1 MMGKYKK
8 YFVTFDEKFFNSLES
23 RWLTNIEIFLLLNNI
38 EELIKNNFI
47 KLSSSKEI
55 NDDSLCKNNSSK
67 DIPNIN
73 NNLLDLNNKL
83 LNYFFISYSEYG
95 NISKKSFSHTRYYN
109 IKIKSIDKIKVIN
122 SINEH
127 EQRRIYFLL
136 ENPKYIF
143 IHYRFIDPN
152 DNNIDNHNHHNH
164 NKLLLDKININPVQI
179 NIINFSPDSIEEGKE
194 NQKLFLIIKSKFTLN
209 ELNYLNPFLS
219 VSFGD
224 KFVKCEV
231 ISESVLSCYI
241 PPQKKKEVIIDI
253 YFSNQN
259 NKLMNKISTYIQKNK
274 KSFAYT
280 SKNNVDKNKKDNNN
294 ENNIS
299 SSNIFN
305 IINEQRNFCEIKTYK
320 IFNYGIKEIILRVIS
335 LFNYFLSHINYYMDI
350 DNSDIDIDNANQ
362 NKIDKKNI
370 TEINNND
377 NGNNNIINL
386 NKITNEK
393 LDNKVDI
400 DISLISDNCKTKGG
414 GFKENNVNLILE
426 KVIIE
431 LQKINKIDLIN
442 YCDEDGY
449 NLLHYLSALNFSK
462 SLILLNENKLNFTEK
477 SKDNLTVYEICAG
490 KRNLDSLLTI
500 IEIMEK
506 KDSEK
511 ERNWYDL
518 DVYKSALILF
528 LEKQASDY
536 DDIQILNA
544 LLKQIKIKYM
554 IDSLSGKIID
564 YLHVSTSNIINDGEE
579 VFMKFNIYKNSNAT
593 KIQRVVKSW
602 LKRNKYKSLQKYADW
617 LIEKIKK
624 SCKDKKF
631 SEYKNPIIFVQH
643 EFRKWVKE
651 IRKNKNK

>member
-1 MMGKYKK
+1 
-8 YFVTFDEKFFNSLES
+8 
-23 RWLTNIEIFLLLNNI
+23 
-38 EELIKNNFI
+38 
-47 KLSSSKEI
+47 
-55 NDDSLCKNNSSK
+55 
-67 DIPNIN
+67 
-73 NNLLDLNNKL
+73 
-83 LNYFFISYSEYG
+83 
-95 NISKKSFSHTRYYN
+95 
-109 IKIKSIDKIKVIN
+109 
-122 SINEH
+122 
-127 EQRRIYFLL
+127 
-136 ENPKYIF
+136 
-143 IHYRFIDPN
+143 
-152 DNNIDNHNHHNH
+152 
-164 NKLLLDKININPVQI
+164 
-179 NIINFSPDSIEEGKE
+179 
-194 NQKLFLIIKSKFTLN
+194 
-209 ELNYLNPFLS
+209 
-219 VSFGD
+219 
-224 KFVKCEV
+224 
-231 ISESVLSCYI
+231 
-241 PPQKKKEVIIDI
+241 
-253 YFSNQN
+253 
-259 NKLMNKISTYIQKNK
+259 MNKISTYIQKNK
-274 KSFAYT
+274 KSFVYT

-294 ENNIS
+294 ENNIG

-350 DNSDIDIDNANQ
+350 DNIDIDNDNVNQ
-362 NKIDKKNI
+362 NKSDKKNI
-370 TEINNND
+370 NEINNND
-377 NGNNNIINL
+377 NGINNSTINL
-386 NKITNEK
+386 SKFTNEK

-400 DISLISDNCKTKGG
+400 DISLISDNCKIKGG

-624 SCKDKKF
+624 SCKGKKF

>member
-1 MMGKYKK
+1 MGKYNK
-8 YFVTFDEKFFNSLES
+8 YSVTFDEKFFSSLEN

-38 EELIKNNFI
+38 EELIKNKFI

-55 NDDSLCKNNSSK
+55 NDDFLYINNSSK
-67 DIPNIN
+67 DCPNIN
-73 NNLLDLNNKL
+73 TKN
-83 LNYFFISYSEYG
+83 LNYFFTSYSEYG
-95 NISKKSFSHTRYYN
+95 NISKKYFSQTRYYN

-143 IHYRFIDPN
+143 IHYRFIEPN
-152 DNNIDNHNHHNH
+152 
-164 NKLLLDKININPVQI
+164 NKLLLDKININPAQI

-219 VSFGD
+219 ISFGD

-259 NKLMNKISTYIQKNK
+259 NKLMNKISIYIQKNK
-274 KSFAYT
+274 KSFVYT
-280 SKNNVDKNKKDNNN
+280 CKNNNDKIKKDN
-294 ENNIS
+294 ENNIG

-305 IINEQRNFCEIKTYK
+305 INNEQRNFCEIKTYK
-320 IFNYGIKEIILRVIS
+320 IFNYGIKEIILRVIK
-335 LFNYFLSHINYYMDI
+335 LFNYFLSHINYYMDF
-350 DNSDIDIDNANQ
+350 DSSDIDIDNINQ
-362 NKIDKKNI
+362 NKGDKKNI
-370 TEINNND
+370 NEINNID
-377 NGNNNIINL
+377 NGNNNAINFS
-386 NKITNEK
+386 KMTNEK
-393 LDNKVDI
+393 LNNKVDI
-400 DISLISDNCKTKGG
+400 DINLISDNCKIKGG

-490 KRNLDSLLTI
+490 KRNLDSLLII

-564 YLHVSTSNIINDGEE
+564 YLHVSTSNIINEGEE

-624 SCKDKKF
+624 SCKGKKF

>member
-1 MMGKYKK
+1 MGKYKK
-8 YFVTFDEKFFNSLES
+8 YTVTFDEEFFNSFEK
-23 RWLTNIEIFLLLNNI
+23 RWLTNIEIYLLLSNI
-38 EELIKNNFI
+38 EELIKNKFL
-47 KLSSSKEI
+47 KLSTSKEI
-55 NDDSLCKNNSSK
+55 NGYFSEESSK
-67 DIPNIN
+67 DNSNISN
-73 NNLLDLNNKL
+73 QSNTSNKKM
-83 LNYFFISYSEYG
+83 NYFIANYSEYG
-95 NISKKSFSHTRYYN
+95 NISKKEFTQTRYYN
-109 IKIKSIDKIKVIN
+109 IKIKSIDKIKVNN
-122 SINEH
+122 SINDN

-136 ENPKYIF
+136 DNPKYIF
-143 IHYRFIDPN
+143 IHYRFIEPN
-152 DNNIDNHNHHNH
+152 VNN
-164 NKLLLDKININPVQI
+164 NKLIIDKININSTPI
-179 NIINFSPDSIEEGKE
+179 NILNFSPDFIEEGKE
-194 NQKLFLIIKSKFTLN
+194 NQKLFLIIKSKFTLK
-209 ELNYLNPFLS
+209 ELNILNPSLS
-219 VSFGD
+219 ISFGD
-224 KFVKCEV
+224 KFVNCEI

-259 NKLMNKISTYIQKNK
+259 NKLMNKISVYDQKNK
-274 KSFAYT
+274 KSFIYI
-280 SKNNVDKNKKDNNN
+280 SKNNIGQNKKDNINNINNKDNKNN
-294 ENNIS
+294 ENNIY
-299 SSNIFN
+299 N
-305 IINEQRNFCEIKTYK
+305 IINGQRNFCEIKTYK

-335 LFNYFLSHINYYMDI
+335 LFNYFVSHINYYME
-350 DNSDIDIDNANQ
+350 NDNAN
-362 NKIDKKNI
+362 NDNNNENDIEIKDINN
-370 TEINNND
+370 INNNED
-377 NGNNNIINL
+377 NVININNTKDNTIE
-386 NKITNEK
+386 NK
-393 LDNKVDI
+393 I
-400 DISLISDNCKTKGG
+400 DISLINDNCKIKGG
-414 GFKENNVNLILE
+414 GFKESNVNIILE
-426 KVIIE
+426 KILNE

-506 KDSEK
+506 KDNEK

-554 IDSLSGKIID
+554 IDSLSEKIID
-564 YLHVSTSNIINDGEE
+564 YLHVSTTNIINNGEE

-624 SCKDKKF
+624 SCKGKKF